1 MIINKYFFVLIF
13 TISILYILYTLSKH
27 LNLLDLPENRKVHN
41 KPTPFVGGLII
52 FFSIIFS
59 SILFEYNYFFNYL
72 IYTSSLII
80 IIGLIDDKY
89 NLSPYTRLFF
99 QFTTSFIMFG
109 SGLII
114 SNLGEYEFVGLINL
128 YVFSYLFTA
137 FSIVLIINAFNFID
151 GIDGLCGGMFVT
163 SLILILVFSFFEIG
177 NSIFYYSFIN
187 NLILI
192 TVIFLIF
199 NIFSN
204 RLKIFLGDSGSMLL
218 GLLLGWLIVYYTS
231 EEKNFHPVLAL
242 WVISYPIYDFLTVF
256 SRRLFYERKN
266 PMLSDKY
273 HFHHLLL
280 RIFSSHKKVSL
291 ILNIFAIC
299 FGIFGLIIFEYFGSI
314 ICLISFI
321 LILFLYNLLYYK
333 LFNIQKKT

>member
-13 TISILYILYTLSKH
+13 TIFILYILYSLSKH
-27 LNLLDLPENRKVHN
+27 LNLLDFPENRKVHS

-137 FSIVLIINAFNFID
+137 FSIVNF
-151 GIDGLCGGMFVT
+151 V
-163 SLILILVFSFFEIG
+163 
-177 NSIFYYSFIN
+177 
-187 NLILI
+187 
-192 TVIFLIF
+192 
-199 NIFSN
+199 
-204 RLKIFLGDSGSMLL
+204 
-218 GLLLGWLIVYYTS
+218 
-231 EEKNFHPVLAL
+231 
-242 WVISYPIYDFLTVF
+242 
-256 SRRLFYERKN
+256 
-266 PMLSDKY
+266 
-273 HFHHLLL
+273 
-280 RIFSSHKKVSL
+280 
-291 ILNIFAIC
+291 
-299 FGIFGLIIFEYFGSI
+299 
-314 ICLISFI
+314 
-321 LILFLYNLLYYK
+321 
-333 LFNIQKKT
+333 